1 MTGATM
7 PPVPNTPGTKR
18 RSLRVSDELWADAIL
33 MAEEQGISV
42 SEMLRR
48 DLERHVKRWR
58 KTRDTRDT
66 K

>member
-7 PPVPNTPGTKR
+7 PPVPNRPGTPR
-18 RSLRVSDELWADAIL
+18 RSIRIPDELWNEARAL
-33 MAEEQGISV
+33 AAEQGLDV
-42 SEMLRR
+42 SDVLRR